1 MENHGGMIS
10 SGKLLIRLPE
20 LYGNSTNSHLIANVG
35 ELGDGNDKVGLRGIF
50 CLCLEVIFNIKNLM
64 TWGRRL
70 YFPSEG
76 RRGVDFY
83 RP

>member
-1 MENHGGMIS
+1 MEIHGGMIS

-20 LYGNSTNSHLIANVG
+20 LYGNSTSSHLIVNME
-35 ELGDGNDKVGLRGIF
+35 ELGDANDKVGLRGIF
-50 CLCLEVIFNIKNLM
+50 CSYLEVIFNMKNIM
-64 TWGRRL
+64 RWDRRL
-70 YFPSEG
+70 YFPSER